1 MPARTLNDFFAG
13 FFYGQNKAALEV
25 NMLITKQKGQRKG
38 DVKEV
43 KVKRES
49 NQEKE
54 VIVHHEAVPR
64 KIEKSTWNWHEEFT
78 LEWNKNFI
86 IKNKK
91 RNPK

>member
-13 FFYGQNKAALEV
+13 FFYGQNKADLEV

-43 KVKRES
+43 QVKGES

-54 VIVHHEAVPR
+54 VIVHHEPAPR
-64 KIEKSTWNWHEEFT
+64 MRGKSTWNWHEEFT

>member
-1 MPARTLNDFFAG
+1 
-13 FFYGQNKAALEV
+13 
-25 NMLITKQKGQRKG
+25 MLITKQKGQRKG

-43 KVKRES
+43 QVKGES

-54 VIVHHEAVPR
+54 VIVHHEPVPR
-64 KIEKSTWNWHEEFT
+64 MRGKSTWNWHEEFT